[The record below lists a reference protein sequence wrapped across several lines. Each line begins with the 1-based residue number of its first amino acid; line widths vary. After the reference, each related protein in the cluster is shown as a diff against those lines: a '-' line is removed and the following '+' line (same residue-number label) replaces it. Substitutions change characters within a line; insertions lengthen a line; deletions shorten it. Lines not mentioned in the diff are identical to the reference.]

1 MKQIQFST
9 AHFFRSRVLF
19 WCKTSH
25 SLLCLPKTQH
35 RKHASSHINAMLR
48 RRRRSWRN
56 TRSWPILWLPTCLKA
71 MRSHDCHIGTWHQ
84 QNKILISNH
93 QKYVKVCE
101 SSITPIFVVDTPMV
115 SVRLWWDRMH
125 FEDAEG
131 QTHVGWACSRSS
143 CASRT
148 YQQKPTALSF
158 WTKGVFFSKS
168 QKPRWN
174 WKISHLLL
182 VLRIF
187 YNKPCD
193 GDSSVKLTQLPRVK
207 KKGIR
212 SIQQKRGGISPNP
225 SKILTSEKHSRN
237 HPHSETKNNMNTFQK
252 LITSPITSKTRCNL
266 QFLFMLCRYISSS
279 SSNIFSCH
287 GTELSFLIQEPIHI
301 EADGPSLVRS
311 AASAPSA
318 PLSAARDTIG
328 ILWVILVIKECM
340 FSIFKEPQP
349 GTWYTFSFWI
359 INCIKFGG

>member
-115 SVRLWWDRMH
+115 SVGLWWDRMH

-158 WTKGVFFSKS
+158 WTKGVFFPNRRNHTETGRFHTCCLYWGSFTTNHAMETHLS
-168 QKPRWN
+168 SWLNCQG
-174 WKISHLLL
+174 WK
-182 VLRIF
+182 
-187 YNKPCD
+187 
-193 GDSSVKLTQLPRVK
+193 
-207 KKGIR
+207 
-212 SIQQKRGGISPNP
+212 KRGFAAYN
-225 SKILTSEKHSRN
+225 RN
-237 HPHSETKNNMNTFQK
+237 GAAFLQIHLKSWHQKNIHETIPTVKQKTTWTHFKN
-252 LITSPITSKTRCNL
+252 
-266 QFLFMLCRYISSS
+266 
-279 SSNIFSCH
+279 
-287 GTELSFLIQEPIHI
+287 
-301 EADGPSLVRS
+301 
-311 AASAPSA
+311 
-318 PLSAARDTIG
+318 
-328 ILWVILVIKECM
+328 
-340 FSIFKEPQP
+340 
-349 GTWYTFSFWI
+349 
-359 INCIKFGG
+359 

>member
-1 MKQIQFST
+1 MWIIYNPNFCCWHSNGLCASVMRQDAFWRCRRTNPCRVGLLTLFLCFS
-9 AHFFRSRVLF
+9 H
-19 WCKTSH
+19 
-25 SLLCLPKTQH
+25 
-35 RKHASSHINAMLR
+35 
-48 RRRRSWRN
+48 
-56 TRSWPILWLPTCLKA
+56 LPTKT
-71 MRSHDCHIGTWHQ
+71 D
-84 QNKILISNH
+84 
-93 QKYVKVCE
+93 
-101 SSITPIFVVDTPMV
+101 
-115 SVRLWWDRMH
+115 SVELLNQR
-125 FEDAEG
+125 
-131 QTHVGWACSRSS
+131 C
-143 CASRT
+143 
-148 YQQKPTALSF
+148 
-158 WTKGVFFSKS
+158 FFSKS
-168 QKPRWN
+168 QKPHWN

-287 GTELSFLIQEPIHI
+287 GTELSFLIQEPKHI

-318 PLSAARDTIG
+318 PLSDAQLGIPLGYCESSESSRNVCSLFLRSLSLGHDT
-328 ILWVILVIKECM
+328 L
-340 FSIFKEPQP
+340 
-349 GTWYTFSFWI
+349 SFLDI
-359 INCIKFGG
+359 INFIKFGG